1 MVVKQLCFMFRNIS
15 LEHNI
20 LCKRNFFTSTF
31 NCRETTDRKEM
42 LRSAPATDEGAVGE
56 KSIDVDSI
64 IHKNSDTFPT
74 FDTPNRI
81 FNGIAFKNLPIF
93 NIRVSPNNTIVCL
106 TDAKGV
112 PQLTRSCGVEGFKN
126 TRKGTNV
133 AAQATAIT
141 IGSKALE
148 KGIKTVR
155 VRVRGLG
162 PGRMA
167 AIKGLQ
173 LSGLEIVSITDSTH
187 VSWNPPRARKQR
199 KL

>member
-106 TDAKGV
+106 TDAKGNFV
-112 PQLTRSCGVEGFKN
+112 SHYANSFLDRIKP
-126 TRKGTNV
+126 
-133 AAQATAIT
+133 AI
-141 IGSKALE
+141 ISSLNFILQKALE